1 MTESSYIIIPWEEQ
15 GRVTTK
21 MLQTKSDLFEEGTGV
36 NKLLFQGN
44 ITDLNSLKTFF
55 MGTRLLSGC
64 SIFRWKEIVHL
75 S

>member
-1 MTESSYIIIPWEEQ
+1 MTESSHTIIPWEEQ

-44 ITDLNSLKTFF
+44 ITDLNSLKNLLYGN
-55 MGTRLLSGC
+55 MGTQGC
-64 SIFRWKEIVHL
+64 S
-75 S
+75 SDT